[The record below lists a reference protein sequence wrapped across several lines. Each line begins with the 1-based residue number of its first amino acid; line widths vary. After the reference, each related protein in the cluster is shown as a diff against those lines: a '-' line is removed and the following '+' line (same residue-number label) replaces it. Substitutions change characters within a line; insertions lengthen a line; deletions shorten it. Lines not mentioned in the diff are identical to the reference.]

1 LLKIILARL
10 IENYDIKMPGD
21 VKGLEARYAMVEFGN
36 SVSEPRDKP
45 LLIRRIK
52 APKPEKA

>member
-21 VKGLEARYAMVEFGN
+21 VKGLEARYAMVEFEN

-45 LLIRRIK
+45 LMIRTIK
-52 APKPEKA
+52 SREPEKA